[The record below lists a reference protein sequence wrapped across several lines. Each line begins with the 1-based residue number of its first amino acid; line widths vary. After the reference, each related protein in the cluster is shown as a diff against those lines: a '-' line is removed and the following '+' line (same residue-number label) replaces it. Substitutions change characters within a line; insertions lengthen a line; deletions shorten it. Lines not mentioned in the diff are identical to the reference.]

1 MLLPGEPTEHP
12 SVVRFPSGTN
22 DSHLND
28 SAPYLVAPRP
38 GDHSPADGAGGP
50 IRLSILV
57 PAYNEERTLKRAV
70 EDLLAQSYPVDI
82 EVCAV
87 DDGSTDGTS
96 EILERT
102 HDPRMRVKRHSRN
115 LGKGAALMTAG
126 AMATGTHMVPF
137 DADLEYSAEDLP
149 RMLAPILAGRCEV
162 VFGTRLFGINTRY
175 QSLQHALG
183 NRALT
188 LATNVLFNAYLSDVH
203 TCLKMMPLSLF
214 RGLDLRET
222 RFGLDAEMT
231 ARILQLGIR
240 PFEVS
245 VSYYSRSVA
254 DGKKI
259 TWRDGVSCLGV
270 LSRVRR
276 ARTVRPVSTPPTPD
290 GSVSPPSELS
300 NQHAGV
306 QGSARAVVQAP

>member
-1 MLLPGEPTEHP
+1 MA
-12 SVVRFPSGTN
+12 VKKRSG
-22 DSHLND
+22 
-28 SAPYLVAPRP
+28 A
-38 GDHSPADGAGGP
+38 

-57 PAYNEERTLKRAV
+57 PAYNEERTLHRAV
-70 EDLLAQSYPVDI
+70 QDLLAQPYPVDI
-82 EVCAV
+82 EVCVV

-96 EILERT
+96 EILELTR
-102 HDPRMRVKRHSRN
+102 DPRMRVERHPGN

-149 RMLAPILAGRCEV
+149 RMLSPILAGRCEV
-162 VFGTRLFGINTRY
+162 VFGTRLFGLNTRY
-175 QSLQHALG
+175 LSLHQALG

-188 LATNVLFNAYLSDVH
+188 LATNILFNANLSDVH
-203 TCLKMMPLSLF
+203 TCLKMMPLPLF

-222 RFGLDAEMT
+222 GFGLDAEMT

-259 TWRDGVSCLGV
+259 TWRDGVSSLAV

-276 ARTVRPVSTPPTPD
+276 ERA
-290 GSVSPPSELS
+290 
-300 NQHAGV
+300 AGV
-306 QGSARAVVQAP
+306 APTWAAFNAPASEMSKPDDEVENSARAVVQAP

>member
-1 MLLPGEPTEHP
+1 
-12 SVVRFPSGTN
+12 VVRVWSANNNGL
-22 DSHLND
+22 LND
-28 SAPYLVAPRP
+28 PLRYLVAP
-38 GDHSPADGAGGP
+38 GADTKTAAKRHNGP
-50 IRLSILV
+50 VRLSILV
-57 PAYNEERTLKRAV
+57 PAYNEERTLHRAV
-70 EDLLAQSYPVDI
+70 NDLLAQPYPVDI
-82 EVCAV
+82 EVCVV

-96 EILERT
+96 GILERT
-102 HDPRMRVKRHSRN
+102 RDPRMRVKRHPRN

-137 DADLEYSAEDLP
+137 DADLEYSTEDLP

-162 VFGTRLFGINTRY
+162 VFGTRLFGVNTRY

-203 TCLKMMPLSLF
+203 TCLKMMPLPLF
-214 RGLDLRET
+214 RGLGLRET

-245 VSYYSRSVA
+245 VSYYSRTVA

-259 TWRDGVSCLGV
+259 TWRDGVRSLAV

-276 ARTVRPVSTPPTPD
+276 GRAAGVEPSWAASSVPASEMSTPD
-290 GSVSPPSELS
+290 EVED
-300 NQHAGV
+300 
-306 QGSARAVVQAP
+306 SARAVVQAP